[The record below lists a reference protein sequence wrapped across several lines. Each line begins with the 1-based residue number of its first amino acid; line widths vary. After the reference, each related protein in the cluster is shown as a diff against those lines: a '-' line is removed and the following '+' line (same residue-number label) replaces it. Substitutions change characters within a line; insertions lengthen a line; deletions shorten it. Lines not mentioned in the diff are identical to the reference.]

1 MMVRRRTSQLEDAL
15 EGDAELALAA
25 VLDYMG
31 CDDWLVDFFLVSDI
45 DSTTEREREREGGRE
60 RERERERVKIFM
72 ICIRLM
78 Q

>member
-31 CDDWLVDFFLVSDI
+31 CDDWLVDFFLVSANA
-45 DSTTEREREREGGRE
+45 TEE
-60 RERERERVKIFM
+60 
-72 ICIRLM
+72 
-78 Q
+78 